1 MSRGEELI
9 EKYKLISTYLGF
21 ECDQEVLV
29 AFKNNPKL
37 YSPLMSYRMK
47 ALETRRIELGL

>member
-9 EKYKLISTYLGF
+9 EKYKHISMYLGF
-21 ECDQEVLV
+21 KCDQDFLV
-29 AFKNNPKL
+29 AFKNNPSL

-47 ALETRRIELGL
+47 ALEIRRTELGI